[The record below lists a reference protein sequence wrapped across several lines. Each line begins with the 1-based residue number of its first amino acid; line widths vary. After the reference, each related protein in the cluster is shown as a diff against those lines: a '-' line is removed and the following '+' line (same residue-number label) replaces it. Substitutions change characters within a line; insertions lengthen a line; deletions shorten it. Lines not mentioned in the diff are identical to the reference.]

1 MPTLRYIEKFL
12 MLADN
17 EVVDSYF
24 LDDFSVCYK
33 DGDDVGGGRRF
44 TGDVVE
50 IDGNGR
56 LHLWLFAP
64 FRATELVSGDVIGR
78 LFALTQILRLAGLGQ
93 LHRAICAAAR
103 RRRYDV
109 DSAHFQQVLGRP
121 RLEVDSW
128 NVVVCGGTGCE
139 LVGRDDNLLFQLYA
153 PLSEWAG
160 PARDINTWQFR
171 ETATGFDLRS
181 LWDVAIYGQLSVP
194 EQLDNWAGRAPLPS
208 PRDDFDIATKRDLR
222 LKRRKGLHAEAHAAL
237 FGTSCTM
244 MAAE

>member
-1 MPTLRYIEKFL
+1 MSTLHYVEKFL

-17 EVVDSYF
+17 EVADSFF
-24 LDDFSVCYK
+24 LDDFSVCYRS
-33 DGDDVGGGRRF
+33 GEDVCGGRRF
-44 TGDVVE
+44 TGDLVE
-50 IDGNGR
+50 VDAAGR

-78 LFALTQILRLAGLGQ
+78 MFALSQILRLTPLEQ
-93 LHRAICAAAR
+93 LRAAIAAAAR
-103 RRRYDV
+103 RRRYDL
-109 DSAHFQQVLGRP
+109 DCDHFRQVLARP
-121 RLEVDSW
+121 RLEVESW

-139 LVGRDDNLLFQLYA
+139 LVGSDDNLLFQLYA
-153 PLSEWAG
+153 PLAEWAG

-181 LWDVAIYGQLSVP
+181 LWDVAIYGQLSLS
-194 EQLDNWAGRAPLPS
+194 EQLDNWAGRAPLPA
-208 PRDDFDIATKRDLR
+208 PEDDFDIGSKRDLK

-237 FGTSCTM
+237 FGPVPA